1 MMPHEVPQRPWQ
13 KLGADI
19 FELNTNSLVVAD
31 YYSKYPEH
39 CLMKDKTAS
48 SVITSMKSV
57 YARHGVPDE
66 VVAANMPFSS
76 KAFCNFASECG
87 FKISTSKERAIQT
100 IKNLL
105 IKACEDGNDPCIALL
120 EYRNTPISGLRE

>member
-1 MMPHEVPQRPWQ
+1 MLPYEVPQRPWQ

-19 FELNTNSLVVAD
+19 FELNTNSYLHNVVVVD
-31 YYSKYPEH
+31 HYSKYPEL

-76 KAFCNFASECG
+76 KAFCNFASEWG
-87 FKISTSKERAIQT
+87 FEISTSSPRY
-100 IKNLL
+100 
-105 IKACEDGNDPCIALL
+105 P
-120 EYRNTPISGLRE
+120 